1 MYIIPFPRLV
11 IYAVTLVRLAR
22 LLTRTDQVRA
32 VIINIGEGKEDEVV
46 ESRIETWFP
55 EREKR

>member
-32 VIINIGEGKEDEVV
+32 VIINIGEGKEDVV

-55 EREKR
+55 EWEKR